1 MPAARRGF
9 TVEDKTDKNFVRP
22 LTFVFRIASQHSIGL
37 PMDANNAPVPPV
49 PAEPIQYSM
58 IWWAYGWPVI
68 MVVQVACLVHVVR
81 TGRPFWWF
89 WIIMA
94 FPFLGAA
101 AYVLFEVRPAWG
113 RLDWHSLTWRLK
125 NAAER
130 IRIRESQFDASPAV
144 NNRLALAAELHAHQ
158 QFDRECEVLA
168 AGLVGAF
175 RNDTTI
181 LLRLAE
187 AHLASER
194 SDEAESC
201 LNRCTEQRR
210 SDEELTIRLMQARI
224 LSVKGQFADADALF
238 LGLAARRRSE
248 APRFYHAESL
258 RRAGRAAESRELL
271 TDICKTYRRGTTVY
285 RKREREWF
293 VAARQLQ
300 KSMASQR
307 G

>member
-1 MPAARRGF
+1 MSSNNLSPSSNTEPILAEPTWRIGE
-9 TVEDKTDKNFVRP
+9 VPKNF
-22 LTFVFRIASQHSIGL
+22 I
-37 PMDANNAPVPPV
+37 DD
-49 PAEPIQYSM
+49 QY
-58 IWWAYGWPVI
+58 
-68 MVVQVACLVHVVR
+68 
-81 TGRPFWWF
+81 
-89 WIIMA
+89 
-94 FPFLGAA
+94 
-101 AYVLFEVRPAWG
+101 
-113 RLDWHSLTWRLK
+113 
-125 NAAER
+125 
-130 IRIRESQFDASPAV
+130 
-144 NNRLALAAELHAHQ
+144 
-158 QFDRECEVLA
+158 
-168 AGLVGAF
+168 LVGAF

-293 VAARQLQ
+293 VASRQLQ
-300 KSMASQR
+300 KSIASQR
-307 G
+307 R